1 MHRTFTSPQQPT
13 FYFIG
18 VTTARSSARQVF
30 PAWMQTLGR
39 PDVHLEGLDFPLH
52 DSPANYRACVE
63 FLKRAPLALGGLV
76 TTHKIDLF
84 DAAHDLFD
92 ELDPDARALGE
103 VSAIAKRP
111 VPDGASP
118 PAPGHPPE
126 PGSPAEPGPRL
137 VGYVSDPLSGGN
149 SLDALLGGGYFGRTG
164 AQVLI
169 FGAGGSAAALA
180 LHLLRKPDPA
190 DRPTELI
197 VVNRSAPR
205 LHRLEQ
211 LLAPWRAAL
220 PAAHDLPV
228 RFVLNE
234 DPHAN
239 DQLLAALPPGSIV
252 ANATGMGKDRPGSPV
267 TDAAPFPHYGIV
279 WDFNYR
285 GELDFLRQAQ
295 AVAGERHLHVEDG
308 WDYFVRGWAQV
319 IAYVLDLRIDEDL
332 LRRLSQEA
340 AAIR

>member
-1 MHRTFTSPQQPT
+1 MSRVFAAPAAPT
-13 FYFIG
+13 FYFVG
-18 VTTARSSARQVF
+18 VTTARSSARRVF
-30 PAWMQTLGR
+30 PVWMQTLGR
-39 PDVHLEGLDFPLH
+39 PDVELVGLDFPLH
-52 DSPANYRACVE
+52 DEPANYRACVE
-63 FLKRAPLALGGLV
+63 FIKRTPLALGGLV

-92 ELDPDARALGE
+92 EVDPDAAALGE

-111 VPDGASP
+111 VP
-118 PAPGHPPE
+118 
-126 PGSPAEPGPRL
+126 PAEGPSRL
-137 VGYVSDPLSGGN
+137 IGYVSDPLSGGS

-180 LHLLRKPDPA
+180 LHLLRKADPA
-190 DRPTELI
+190 DRPTELTI
-197 VVNRSAPR
+197 VNRSAPR
-205 LHRLEQ
+205 LQRLEQ

-220 PAAHDLPV
+220 PSNDTLPC

-234 DPHAN
+234 DPHVN
-239 DQLLAALPPGSIV
+239 DLLLAELPPGSIV

-267 TDAAPFPHYGIV
+267 TDEAPFPPYGIA

-285 GELDFLRQAQ
+285 GELDFLRQARAQ
-295 AVAGERHLHVEDG
+295 APDRQLHVEDG

-319 IAYVLDLRIDEDL
+319 ISYVLDVRIDESTL
-332 LRRLSQEA
+332 QRLALQA
-340 AAIR
+340 AEMR

>member
-1 MHRTFTSPQQPT
+1 MRRTFTPPTRPT

-18 VTTARSSARQVF
+18 VTTARSSARRVF
-30 PAWMQTLGR
+30 PVWMQTLGR
-39 PDVHLEGLDFPLH
+39 PDVELVGLDFPLH
-52 DSPANYRACVE
+52 DAPENYRACVE
-63 FLKRAPLALGGLV
+63 FIKHAPLALGGLV

-84 DAAHDLFD
+84 DAARDLFD
-92 ELDPDARALGE
+92 ELDPDAAALGE

-111 VPDGASP
+111 AGEES
-118 PAPGHPPE
+118 G
-126 PGSPAEPGPRL
+126 RQKL
-137 VGYVSDPLSGGN
+137 VAYVSDPLSGGN

-164 AQVLI
+164 AQVLV

-190 DRPTELI
+190 DRPSQLI

-205 LHRLEQ
+205 LERLEA

-220 PAAHDLPV
+220 PPAHDMPC

-234 DPHAN
+234 DPNTN
-239 DQLLAALPPGSIV
+239 DQLLAELPPGSIV

-267 TDAAPFPHYGIV
+267 TDAAPFPPYGIA

-285 GELDFLRQAQ
+285 GELDFLRQAHAQ
-295 AVAGERHLHVEDG
+295 ASDRHLRVEDG

-319 IAYVLDLRIDEDL
+319 IAYVLDIHINEEMLQ
-332 LRRLSQEA
+332 RLALQA
-340 AAIR
+340 AEMR

>member
-1 MHRTFTSPQQPT
+1 MSREFTSPQIPT

-18 VTTARSSARQVF
+18 VTTARSSARRVF
-30 PAWMQTLGR
+30 PRWMEILGR
-39 PDVHLEGLDFPLH
+39 PDVQLEGLDFPLH
-52 DSPANYRACVE
+52 DDPANYRACVE
-63 FLKRAPLALGGLV
+63 FIKREPQALGGLV
-76 TTHKIDLF
+76 TTHKIDLY

-92 ELDPDARALGE
+92 EMDPDAAALGE

-111 VPDGASP
+111 VTP
-118 PAPGHPPE
+118 PSGDISGEAG
-126 PGSPAEPGPRL
+126 GQLAVGPQRL

-164 AQVLI
+164 AKVLV

-190 DRPTELI
+190 DRPAELI

-205 LHRLEQ
+205 LERLEA

-220 PAAHDLPV
+220 PPSHDLPC
-228 RFVLNE
+228 RFVLND
-234 DPHAN
+234 DPHVN
-239 DQLLAALPPGSIV
+239 DQLLADLPPGSIV
-252 ANATGMGKDRPGSPV
+252 ANATGMGKDRPGSPL
-267 TDAAPFPHYGIV
+267 TDEAPFPPYGIA

-285 GELDFLRQAQ
+285 GELDFLRQARFH
-295 AVAGERHLHVEDG
+295 ASDRHLHVEDG

-319 IAYVLDLRIDEDL
+319 IAYVLDIHMGEEL
-332 LRRLSQEA
+332 LQRLAQEA

>member
-1 MHRTFTSPQQPT
+1 MVRTFETPQQPS

-30 PAWMQTLGR
+30 PVWMQTLGR
-39 PDVHLEGLDFPLH
+39 PDVQLVGLDFPLH
-52 DSPANYRACVE
+52 DEPANYRACIE
-63 FLKRAPLALGGLV
+63 FLKREPLALGGLV

-84 DAAHDLFD
+84 DAARDLFD
-92 ELDPDARALGE
+92 ELDPDADALGE

-111 VPDGASP
+111 GMGVQHSAQ
-118 PAPGHPPE
+118 
-126 PGSPAEPGPRL
+126 RL
-137 VGYVSDPLSGGN
+137 AGYVSDPLSGGE
-149 SLDALLGGGYFGRTG
+149 SLDAMVGGGYFGRTG

-190 DRPTELI
+190 DRPSQLL

-205 LHRLEQ
+205 LQRLEK
-211 LLAPWRAAL
+211 LIKPWRAAL
-220 PAAHDLPV
+220 PKGYDMPC

-234 DPHAN
+234 DPHVN
-239 DQLLAALPPGSIV
+239 DQLLAELPPGSIV
-252 ANATGMGKDRPGSPV
+252 ANATGMGKDRPGSPIS
-267 TDAAPFPHYGIV
+267 DEAPFPPYGIA

-285 GELDFLRQAQ
+285 GELDFLRQAHAQ
-295 AVAGERHLHVEDG
+295 AADRNLRVEDG

-319 IAYVLDLRIDEDL
+319 ITYVLDIRIDQDTL
-332 LRRLSQEA
+332 MRLA
-340 AAIR
+340 AQAAEMR

>member
-1 MHRTFTSPQQPT
+1 MSRVFTRPRQPT

-18 VTTARSSARQVF
+18 VTTARSSARRVF
-30 PAWMQTLGR
+30 PRWMQTLGR
-39 PDVHLEGLDFPLH
+39 PDVQLEGLDFPLH
-52 DSPANYRACVE
+52 DDPANYRACVA
-63 FLKRAPLALGGLV
+63 FIKREPLALGGLV
-76 TTHKIDLF
+76 TTHKIDLY

-92 ELDPDARALGE
+92 EIDPDAAALGE
-103 VSAIAKRP
+103 LSAIAKRP
-111 VPDGASP
+111 VTPASGQP
-118 PAPGHPPE
+118 LPQDQ
-126 PGSPAEPGPRL
+126 RL
-137 VGYVSDPLSGGN
+137 VGYVSDPLSGGA

-164 AQVLI
+164 AKVLV

-190 DRPTELI
+190 DRPSELI

-205 LHRLEQ
+205 LARLES

-220 PAAHDLPV
+220 PAGYNMPC

-234 DPHAN
+234 DPHVN
-239 DQLLAALPPGSIV
+239 DQLLAELPPGSIV

-267 TDAAPFPHYGIV
+267 TDEAPFPPYGIA

-285 GELDFLRQAQ
+285 GELDFMRQARLG
-295 AVAGERHLHVEDG
+295 ADERHLHVEDG

-319 IAYVLDLRIDEDL
+319 IAYVLDIPIGEEL
-332 LRRLSQEA
+332 LRRLAQEA
-340 AAIR
+340 AEIR